1 MNPYGMNFNNDISAR
16 VKNIV
21 EPYEKKIKDLEE
33 QLRKKDFEIAVLK
46 EKLHDSEEKNRINQ
60 MNMPM
65 NMGMG
70 DMNMGMGDMNMGMGG
85 MNMGMGD
92 MNMGM
97 GGMNMGMG
105 GMNMGMGGMNMGMG
119 GMNMGMGG
127 MNMGGEI
134 FEPNNEKKDYDIISV
149 IFRPSEGEEGP
160 VLQRCFIDDEF
171 GFIQKKVLKKLNVT
185 GTIKFIFNAKN
196 ANPNLTMAELGI
208 GNNAN
213 IFIVKT
219 LDSKISLKKEPIK
232 NSENGLKCNVAFKT
246 TQGTSQILQLDP
258 DITIGSAITKY
269 LLRVGRDDLINISD
283 DRIAF
288 LFNTKRYTTKDTISL
303 KKLFKGNMYASII
316 VNDINNLIGA

>member
-1 MNPYGMNFNNDISAR
+1 MNPYGMNLNNDISTR

-70 DMNMGMGDMNMGMGG
+70 GMNQGMGDMNMGMGG

-92 MNMGM
+92 
-97 GGMNMGMG
+97 
-105 GMNMGMGGMNMGMG
+105 
-119 GMNMGMGG
+119 

-149 IFRPSEGEEGP
+149 IFRFSGETGANEP
-160 VLQRCFIDDEF
+160 ILLRCFIDDEF
-171 GFIQKKVLKKLNVT
+171 GFIQKKVLKKLNVS
-185 GTIKFIFNAKN
+185 GTIKFIFNGKN

-208 GNNAN
+208 ENNAN
-213 IFIVKT
+213 IFIENTK
-219 LDSKISLKKEPIK
+219 DSKISLKKEPLK
-232 NSENGLKCNVAFKT
+232 NSESGLKCNVTFKT
-246 TQGTSQILQLDP
+246 SQGAVHLMILDP
-258 DITIGSAITKY
+258 NISIGSAITKY
-269 LLRVGRDDLINISD
+269 LLKVGRENLINISD
-283 DRIAF
+283 NKLMF
-288 LFNTKRYTTKDTISL
+288 LFNAKRYTTKDTISL
-303 KKLFKGNMYASII
+303 INLFKGNTQASIV
-316 VNDINNLIGA
+316 VNDVNNVIGA

>member
-70 DMNMGMGDMNMGMGG
+70 MGNMNMGMGG

-97 GGMNMGMG
+97 GDMNMGMG
-105 GMNMGMGGMNMGMG
+105 GMNMDMGGMNMD
-119 GMNMGMGG
+119 MGG

-149 IFRPSEGEEGP
+149 IFR
-160 VLQRCFIDDEF
+160 
-171 GFIQKKVLKKLNVT
+171 
-185 GTIKFIFNAKN
+185 
-196 ANPNLTMAELGI
+196 
-208 GNNAN
+208 
-213 IFIVKT
+213 
-219 LDSKISLKKEPIK
+219 IS
-232 NSENGLKCNVAFKT
+232 
-246 TQGTSQILQLDP
+246 
-258 DITIGSAITKY
+258 
-269 LLRVGRDDLINISD
+269 
-283 DRIAF
+283 
-288 LFNTKRYTTKDTISL
+288 
-303 KKLFKGNMYASII
+303 
-316 VNDINNLIGA
+316 

>member
-60 MNMPM
+60 MNMS
-65 NMGMG
+65 
-70 DMNMGMGDMNMGMGG
+70 
-85 MNMGMGD
+85 

-105 GMNMGMGGMNMGMG
+105 GMNMGMGGINMGMG
-119 GMNMGMGG
+119 D

-149 IFRPSEGEEGP
+149 IFRFSGETGANEP
-160 VLQRCFIDDEF
+160 ILLRCFIDDEF
-171 GFIQKKVLKKLNVT
+171 GFIQKKVLKKLNVS
-185 GTIKFIFNAKN
+185 GTIKFIFNGKN

-208 GNNAN
+208 ENNAN
-213 IFIVKT
+213 IFIENTK
-219 LDSKISLKKEPIK
+219 DSKISLKKEPLK
-232 NSENGLKCNVAFKT
+232 NSESGLKCNVTFKT
-246 TQGTSQILQLDP
+246 SQGAVHLMILDP
-258 DITIGSAITKY
+258 NISIGSAITKY
-269 LLRVGRDDLINISD
+269 LLKVGRENLINISD
-283 DRIAF
+283 NKLMF
-288 LFNTKRYTTKDTISL
+288 LFNAKRYTTKDTISL
-303 KKLFKGNMYASII
+303 KNLFKGNTQASIV
-316 VNDINNLIGA
+316 VNDVNNVIGA

>member
-1 MNPYGMNFNNDISAR
+1 MNPYGMNLNNDISTR

-46 EKLHDSEEKNRINQ
+46 EKLHDSEEKNRIDQ

-70 DMNMGMGDMNMGMGG
+70 G
-85 MNMGMGD
+85 MNQGMGD

-105 GMNMGMGGMNMGMG
+105 GMNMGMGGINMGMG
-119 GMNMGMGG
+119 D

-149 IFRPSEGEEGP
+149 IFRFSGETEANEP
-160 VLQRCFIDDEF
+160 ILLRCFIDDEF
-171 GFIQKKVLKKLNVT
+171 GFIQKKVLKKLNVS
-185 GTIKFIFNAKN
+185 GTIKFIFNGKN

-208 GNNAN
+208 VNNAS
-213 IFIVKT
+213 IFIVNTK
-219 LDSKISLKKEPIK
+219 DSKISLKKEPLK

-246 TQGTSQILQLDP
+246 TQGTIHNLYFDP
-258 DITIGSAITKY
+258 DITIGSAIAKY

-288 LFNTKRYTTKDTISL
+288 LFNAKKYTTKDTISL

>member
-1 MNPYGMNFNNDISAR
+1 MNPYGMNLNNDISTR

-70 DMNMGMGDMNMGMGG
+70 G
-85 MNMGMGD
+85 MNQGMGD

-127 MNMGGEI
+127 MNMGMGDMNMGGEI

-149 IFRPSEGEEGP
+149 IFRFSGETGANEP
-160 VLQRCFIDDEF
+160 ILLRCFIDDEF
-171 GFIQKKVLKKLNVT
+171 GFIQKKVLKKLNVS
-185 GTIKFIFNAKN
+185 GTIKFIFNGKN

-208 GNNAN
+208 ENNAN
-213 IFIVKT
+213 IFIENTK
-219 LDSKISLKKEPIK
+219 DSKISLKKEPLK
-232 NSENGLKCNVAFKT
+232 NSESGLKCNVTFKT
-246 TQGTSQILQLDP
+246 SQGAVHLMILDP
-258 DITIGSAITKY
+258 NISIGSAITKY
-269 LLRVGRDDLINISD
+269 LLKVGRENLINISD
-283 DRIAF
+283 NKLMF
-288 LFNTKRYTTKDTISL
+288 LFNAKRYTTKDTISL
-303 KKLFKGNMYASII
+303 INLFKGNTQASIV
-316 VNDINNLIGA
+316 VNDVNNVIGA

>member
-1 MNPYGMNFNNDISAR
+1 MNPYGMNLNNDISTR

-70 DMNMGMGDMNMGMGG
+70 GMNQGMGDMNMGMGG
-85 MNMGMGD
+85 I
-92 MNMGM
+92 NMGM

-105 GMNMGMGGMNMGMG
+105 GMNMGMGGINMGMG
-119 GMNMGMGG
+119 D

-149 IFRPSEGEEGP
+149 IFRFSGETGANEP
-160 VLQRCFIDDEF
+160 ILLRCFIDDEF
-171 GFIQKKVLKKLNVT
+171 GFIQKKVLKKLNVS
-185 GTIKFIFNAKN
+185 GTIKFIFNGKN

-208 GNNAN
+208 ENNAN
-213 IFIVKT
+213 IFIENTK
-219 LDSKISLKKEPIK
+219 DSKISLKKEPLK
-232 NSENGLKCNVAFKT
+232 NSESGLKCNVAFKT
-246 TQGTSQILQLDP
+246 TQGTFWNLQLDP

-283 DRIAF
+283 NKIIF
-288 LFNTKRYTTKDTISL
+288 LFNAKRYTTKDTISL
-303 KKLFKGNMYASII
+303 KELFKGFMHASIM

>member
-1 MNPYGMNFNNDISAR
+1 MNPYGMNLNNDISTR

-46 EKLHDSEEKNRINQ
+46 EKLHDSEEKNRIDQ

-70 DMNMGMGDMNMGMGG
+70 G
-85 MNMGMGD
+85 MNQGMGD

-105 GMNMGMGGMNMGMG
+105 GMNMGMGDMNMGMG
-119 GMNMGMGG
+119 D

-149 IFRPSEGEEGP
+149 IFRFSGETEANEP
-160 VLQRCFIDDEF
+160 ILLRCFIDDEF
-171 GFIQKKVLKKLNVT
+171 GFIQKKVLKKLNVS

-208 GNNAN
+208 ENNAN
-213 IFIVKT
+213 IFIVNTK
-219 LDSKISLKKEPIK
+219 DSKISLKKEPLK
-232 NSENGLKCNVAFKT
+232 NSESGLKCNVAFKT
-246 TQGTSQILQLDP
+246 TQGTIHNLYFDP
-258 DITIGSAITKY
+258 DITIGSAIAKY
-269 LLRVGRDDLINISD
+269 LLRVGRDDLINISE

-288 LFNTKRYTTKDTISL
+288 VFNAKRYTTKDTISL
-303 KKLFKGNMYASII
+303 KKLFKGNMHVSII

>member
-70 DMNMGMGDMNMGMGG
+70 MGNMNMGMGGMNMGMGDMNMGMGDMNMGMGG

-97 GGMNMGMG
+97 GGMNMG
-105 GMNMGMGGMNMGMG
+105 
-119 GMNMGMGG
+119 
-127 MNMGGEI
+127 GEI

-149 IFRPSEGEEGP
+149 IFRISGEPGANEP
-160 VLQRCFIDDEF
+160 ILQRCFIDDEF

-196 ANPNLTMAELGI
+196 VNPNLTMAELGI
-208 GNNAN
+208 ENEAN

-219 LDSKISLKKEPIK
+219 LDSKISLKKELLK

-246 TQGTSQILQLDP
+246 TQGAFHNLQLDP

-269 LLRVGRDDLINISD
+269 LLRVGRDDLINISE
-283 DRIAF
+283 DRITF
-288 LFNTKRYTTKDTISL
+288 LFNARRYTTKDTISL
-303 KKLFKGNMYASII
+303 KELFKGNMQASIV
-316 VNDINNLIGA
+316 VNDVNNLIGA